1 MILDTLPILPLAA
14 GLAAAGIAYFLVR
27 FYIVRR
33 AFRHLVRPSPPPP
46 LAHHG

>member
-1 MILDTLPILPLAA
+1 MIFDTLPILPLAG

-27 FYIVRR
+27 LYTVRR

-46 LAHHG
+46 PTP